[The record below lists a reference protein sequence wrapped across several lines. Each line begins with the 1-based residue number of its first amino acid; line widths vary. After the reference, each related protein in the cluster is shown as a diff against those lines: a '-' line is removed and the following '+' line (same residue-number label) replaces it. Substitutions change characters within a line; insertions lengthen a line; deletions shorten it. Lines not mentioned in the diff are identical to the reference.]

1 MARARRMKIDPSST
15 RLRQADI
22 ASLLDTSVKTISRL
36 LTRVRIRLT
45 ESLGASA
52 NVNLVG
58 PVQVDR

>member
-1 MARARRMKIDPSST
+1 MKIDPSST